1 MSTVK
6 DLREEL
12 KDINEYDSE
21 LARDLND
28 FQKASKHALMTLG
41 KTIQELADLE
51 EEMKNPRKSVEE
63 RNKMLETGLNKAV
76 KNYLSESQKVYKSKV
91 ELPTFLNR
99 VYKVWERVDASVK
112 DIKIKKAE

>member
-6 DLREEL
+6 DLSEEL
-12 KDINEYDSE
+12 KDINEFDSQ
-21 LARDLND
+21 LAKDFND
-28 FQKASKHALMTLG
+28 FQKDSKHAMLTLG

-51 EEMKNPRKSVEE
+51 DEMQNPKKSVQE

-76 KNYLSESQKVYKSKV
+76 KSYLTESQKVQKCKM
-91 ELPTFLNR
+91 ELTSFLNR
-99 VYKVWERVDASVK
+99 VFKVWERVDASVK